1 MEESIMS
8 KDDEFEE
15 SESKDEEIHLKDTGE
30 IELPT
35 IDVSKYVGKKVEIE
49 LVTEHKGQYG
59 YYVKVQSEIVDTIEG
74 GKKPIELRASR
85 IFGLQEDEHGKIG
98 WGKKTKLGLFL
109 KKMKVAHYNELKGE
123 EVVAQ
128 SMTNK
133 NGVDFLTFN

>member
-1 MEESIMS
+1 MEECIMG

-35 IDVSKYVGKKVEIE
+35 IDVSKYVGKKAE
-49 LVTEHKGQYG
+49 LEKITEHKGRYG
-59 YYVKVQSEIVDTIEG
+59 YYVKVQSEIIDIIEG

-85 IFGLQEDEHGKIG
+85 IFGLQEDEHKKIG

-109 KKMKVAHYNELKGE
+109 KKMKVDHYKDLAGK
-123 EVVAQ
+123 EVVVQ